1 MRSKINRL
9 FLLSHDTMFFRKYL
23 LIALVFSTALFSC
36 GKTKKINNPLFTT
49 VDSSQTGIN
58 FINKLTPA
66 PDFNLFTYMYF
77 YNGAGLGAADF
88 NNDGKIDLFFSANQ
102 GDDKLFLNEGHLQ
115 FKDVTTSADVPQD
128 GGWSTG
134 VSVADINN
142 DGLMDIYICK
152 VGHYKSLQSHNQ
164 LLVCQGI
171 DKNGI
176 PHYKD
181 EAKQYGLDFSGFSTQ
196 AAFLD
201 YDGDGDLD
209 MFLLNHSVNHD
220 GNYAPRKNFLNTY
233 DSLAGQ
239 KFFRNDSYT
248 NASGKAEIHF
258 TDVTRAS
265 GINGSKI
272 GYGLGV
278 VVGDINLDGWPDIY
292 VGNDFHE
299 NDYLYINQH
308 DGTFIDENRERMMH
322 TSEFSMGVDMAD
334 INNDG
339 FPEIISMDM
348 LPYDPYILRRSLAED
363 DYEIFTQKISY
374 GYTYQ
379 YSRNNLQLNRR
390 NGMFTEIGQFAGL
403 YATDWSWSALW
414 MDFNND
420 GLKDLFIS
428 HGVPKR
434 MNDIDYINFISSDVI
449 QQKLIDNKMN
459 EQDMALIN
467 KFPEIKIP
475 DKFYSNTGDL
485 LFKEVTDSI
494 QDNIPSFSN
503 GAVYADLDN
512 DGDLDIVTNNIN
524 EPALIYKN
532 TANDEGQKPF
542 VQIKLKGAE
551 KNIDAIG
558 AKIIVFANGG
568 IRTYENTA
576 VHGFQSSMLGPMEI
590 GLYNTKIDSAF
601 LVWPDNTFEQ
611 IQLKENQAM
620 SFSYKPGLQ
629 KFDYNKITGFIKN
642 PTRKVENI
650 TASTGIDYVHK
661 ENPFNEF
668 FREPLLPHEVSTEGP
683 ALAVADINHDGL
695 DDIFV
700 GSSKTFQNAV
710 FLQTKNGKFLRKSE
724 PGMEKD
730 SMWEN
735 VDAKWVDVNNDGNLD
750 LVIASGGNEY
760 YGKDQHLLPLLYLN
774 DGQGNLQRKN
784 DAFSDIYTT
793 QSVVVPNDFNGDGFV
808 DLFIGGRAIPWQY
821 GAIPRSYLLQNDGTG
836 KFTDVTEKY
845 SKDLAEPGL
854 VTDAKWVDIDK
865 DGDSDLLLCYEWGG
879 IDAFIKNKN
888 SFEEKQITD
897 KSGWWNFLLPVD
909 IDNDG
914 DVDLIAGNL
923 GLNSKLK
930 ASEKQPVSMYYDDF
944 DENGKKEQLLT
955 YYIAGKE
962 IPFATKQELEKQ
974 MPYLRKKFLHAEDFA
989 KASMSDLF
997 QESKLKEAHKFT
1009 ADYMANAV
1017 LINQGNLKFD
1027 LKVLPLQM
1035 QMSTYRDAMVVN
1047 ANDDSLPD
1055 ILMMGNYYDANVE
1068 LGRIDGDFGSI
1079 LVNKGGGNFSYEP
1092 LNGLE
1097 IKGQVRHMSPVQ
1109 INGKKAIVL
1118 ARNNDSLMVIRF
1130 EEPVVNKK

>member
-1 MRSKINRL
+1 MIEMRSKINRL
-9 FLLSHDTMFFRKYL
+9 FLVPGYRILSFSINYNL
-23 LIALVFSTALFSC
+23 LLMAFSIISFSC
-36 GKTKKINNPLFTT
+36 GKMKKINNPLFTT
-49 VDSSQTGIN
+49 VDSSKTGIN
-58 FINKLTPA
+58 FINKLRPA
-66 PDFNLFTYMYF
+66 PDFNLFSYMYF
-77 YNGAGLGAADF
+77 YNGAGVGAADF

-102 GDDKLFLNEGHLQ
+102 ADNKLFINEGDLK
-115 FKDVTTSADVPQD
+115 FKDVTTLANVPQD

-134 VSVADINN
+134 VSVVDINN

-164 LLVCQGI
+164 LLICQGI

-196 AAFLD
+196 AAFID

-220 GNYAPRKNFLNTY
+220 GNYAPRKFFLNTY

-239 KFFRNDSYT
+239 KFFRNDTYT
-248 NASGKAEIHF
+248 DASGKTQIHF
-258 TDVTRAS
+258 TDVTKQS

-278 VVGDINLDGWPDIY
+278 VVGDVNLDGWPDIY

-308 DGTFIDENRERMMH
+308 NGTFIDENSKRMMH

-363 DYEIFTQKISY
+363 DYDIFTQKISY

-428 HGVPKR
+428 NGVPKR
-434 MNDIDYINFISSDVI
+434 MNDIDYINFVSSDVI

-475 DKFYSNTGDL
+475 DKFYFNTGNL
-485 LFKEVTDSI
+485 LFKDVTDSI

-524 EPALIYKN
+524 EPALVYRN
-532 TANDEGQKPF
+532 TANDKNQRPF
-542 VQIKLKGAE
+542 VRIKLKGSE

-568 IRTYENTA
+568 IRTYEHTA
-576 VHGFQSSMLGPMEI
+576 VHGFQSSMLTPIEI

-601 LVWPDNTFEQ
+601 LVWPDNTFER
-611 IQLKENQAM
+611 IQLKENQTI
-620 SFSYKPGLQ
+620 SFSYKPGLP
-629 KFDYNKITGFIKN
+629 KFDYTKITDFIKN
-642 PTRKVENI
+642 PTRKIEDI
-650 TASTGIDYVHK
+650 TASTGIGYVHK

-668 FREPLLPHEVSTEGP
+668 YREPLLPHEVSTEGP

-700 GSSKTFQNAV
+700 GSSKTFRNAV
-710 FLQTKNGKFLRKSE
+710 FIQTKDGKFVKKSE

-735 VDAKWVDVNNDGNLD
+735 VDAKWIDVNNDGNLD

-774 DGQGNLQRKN
+774 DGKGNLQRKN
-784 DAFSDIYTT
+784 DAFSDVYVT
-793 QSVVVPNDFNGDGFV
+793 QSVVVPYDFNGDGFV

-845 SKDLAEPGL
+845 CKDLAEPGM
-854 VTDAKWVDIDK
+854 VTDAQWVDIDK
-865 DGDSDLLLCYEWGG
+865 DGDKDLLLCYEWGG
-879 IDAFIKNKN
+879 IDAFINNKK
-888 SFEEKQITD
+888 SFTRKQITD
-897 KSGWWNFLLPVD
+897 KKGWWNFLLPVD

-914 DVDLIAGNL
+914 DIDLIAGNL
-923 GLNSKLK
+923 GLNSKMK
-930 ASEKQPVSMYYDDF
+930 ASEKEPVTMYYDDF

-955 YYIAGKE
+955 YYISGKE

-974 MPYLRKKFLHAEDFA
+974 MPFLRKKYVYAEDFA
-989 KASMSDLF
+989 KASLNDLF
-997 QESKLKEAHKFT
+997 GESKLKEAYKFT
-1009 ADYMANAV
+1009 ADYMSNSI
-1017 LINQGNLKFD
+1017 LINEGNLKFD
-1027 LKVLPLQM
+1027 LKALPLQT
-1035 QMSTYRDAMVVN
+1035 QMSTYRDAVVVN
-1047 ANDDSLPD
+1047 ANNDNLPD
-1055 ILMMGNYYDANVE
+1055 ILMMGNYYDSNVE
-1068 LGRIDGDFGSI
+1068 LGRIDGDFGSL
-1079 LVNKGGGNFSYEP
+1079 LVNKGHGIFSYEP
-1092 LNGLE
+1092 FNGLAV
-1097 IKGQVRHMSPVQ
+1097 KGQVRHLSNIE

-1118 ARNNDSLMVIRF
+1118 ARNNDSLMIVQF
-1130 EEPVVNKK
+1130 GE